1 MTKFKTAIAA
11 LMVPFVFA
19 ASPALAADEGQIEGG
34 SFYFVKNLTQNS
46 SWGQT
51 ASANAGDTL
60 VYRVRVHNFGPS
72 NVVNVNVKATLP
84 SGTGTFTSTAT
95 ASSINSNPG
104 SVSSNVTTVTAP
116 NTLSYISG
124 STVLLDA
131 NGAQVQTLPDG
142 VLASGVNIGTVEVC
156 LDKTRYVQFQVKVA
170 APVAQAAAVA
180 PVAPKAQPLAK
191 TGPAENAALVAAL
204 LASLGYGYRRS
215 RQSLAEIQ

>member
-51 ASANAGDTL
+51 ASATAGDTL

-104 SVSSNVTTVTAP
+104 SVNSNVTTVTAP

-131 NGAQVQTLPDG
+131 NGVQVQTLPDG

-170 APVAQAAAVA
+170 APAVAAVTPA
-180 PVAPKAQPLAK
+180 KAQPLAK
-191 TGPAENAALVAAL
+191 TGPAENAALVASL
-204 LASLGYGYRRS
+204 LAALGYGYRRS